1 MESAAHFSMLAQITA
16 GDVKKSDCRFV
27 TDAESSQL
35 WDRLA
40 EQVAALKK
48 QGMII
53 DAPNEIP

>member
-1 MESAAHFSMLAQITA
+1 MDIAQHASMLAQITA
-16 GDVKKSDCRFV
+16 GDVKKSDCRYV

-35 WDRLA
+35 WDDLVVA
-40 EQVAALKK
+40 VAALKK